1 MRKSRRTTTDAYG
14 PKIWLSL
21 APLDLDSTSFLNINR
36 HSESSHIGSP
46 KPRTP
51 YFKSRIRHY
60 PNSSS
65 TFQLARLVV
74 SGGIS
79 PNPGPKKCKICS
91 RTVAHNHCAI
101 RCGFCEGLCHIKCG
115 NVRNN
120 EYKRIQQTNNII
132 WTCPE
137 CISTSMLHSAELPFH
152 DIDIQDWLETDCD
165 PSSSAENV
173 SNLESTRNEPDNM
186 EQGSEESPDLEDMRS
201 IYRKELLMSHININ
215 SIQNMFEELQHII
228 QKQKHR

>member
-36 HSESSHIGSP
+36 HSESGHIGSP
-46 KPRTP
+46 KPWTP

-74 SGGIS
+74 SGDIS
-79 PNPGPKKCKICS
+79 PNPGPEKCKICS
-91 RTVAHNHCAI
+91 RTVARNHRAI
-101 RCGFCEGLCHIKCG
+101 CCGSCEGLCHIKCG

-137 CISTSMLHSAELPFH
+137 CISSL
-152 DIDIQDWLETDCD
+152 C
-165 PSSSAENV
+165 
-173 SNLESTRNEPDNM
+173 
-186 EQGSEESPDLEDMRS
+186 
-201 IYRKELLMSHININ
+201 
-215 SIQNMFEELQHII
+215 SIQRNYLFMISIFRIGWRLTVIRPALQKMYRIWN
-228 QKQKHR
+228 Q